1 MSSQMSTANNRFL
14 LYLFKQSFSHSAKQ
28 SYQTILRKRCAS
40 SPLSLYI
47 YNGTKI
53 KQDDHGSK
61 YPSIF
66 PGSSILLFSQSLYHR
81 IRDRQRAGKNIR
93 IRIFRHSRLFRS
105 AISMD
110 GRFIPTSFEPASSR
124 GKIQFFLVHAYL
136 SSRWGLPYRYLYG
149 RTCRCTVYL
158 HRLFPPRFTVNRFD
172 RSFDPIFEFISL
184 HVRLKCVTCIPA
196 ATNGWTLLSEYQCIV
211 LNVYIY
217 IYIVD
222 IFQNLYRIQLIN
234 KSSLNISRDESASPR
249 LNLQNNFHIN
259 HPDS

>member
-40 SPLSLYI
+40 SPLSIYI

-184 HVRLKCVTCIPA
+184 HVRLNCVTCIPA
-196 ATNGWTLLSEYQCIV
+196 ARNGWTLLSEYQCIV

-217 IYIVD
+217 CRYFSKFIP
-222 IFQNLYRIQLIN
+222 NTIN
-234 KSSLNISRDESASPR
+234 
-249 LNLQNNFHIN
+249 
-259 HPDS
+259 